1 MRTTNHPDGQ
11 KRSFVEQARRE
22 QITDAAIQVLA
33 RDGFSGTSLASIA
46 THIGVSKGV
55 IGYHFGSKSEV
66 LEEVVR
72 QILAGATTWMTAQM
86 GHATSYT
93 EALHTYITTN
103 VSYLDQNRDE
113 ALALVEVL
121 VNGRTAPGAAAVFA
135 ASHQD
140 ALASLEELFSKGQAA
155 GEFADFSPRTVAVVV
170 RAAID
175 TVTTR
180 LQTEPDLDVAGFGAE
195 LITLVTRMVTP

>member
-1 MRTTNHPDGQ
+1 M
-11 KRSFVEQARRE
+11 EQARRE
-22 QITDAAIQVLA
+22 QITDAAVQVLS

-46 THIGVSKGV
+46 TQIGVSKGV

-72 QILAGATTWMTAQM
+72 RILDNATAFMTAQM

-93 EALHTYITTN
+93 DALRTYITTN
-103 VSYLDQNRDE
+103 IAYLDQNRDE

-121 VNGRTAPGAAAVFA
+121 VNARTAPEAGAVFA

-140 ALASLEELFSKGQAA
+140 ALTSLEQLLGQGQQA
-155 GEFADFSPRTVAVVV
+155 GEFAEFSPRTVAVII
-170 RAAID
+170 RASID
-175 TVTTR
+175 TVTNR
-180 LQTEPDLDVAGFGAE
+180 LQTEPDLDVAGFGEE
-195 LITLVTRMVTP
+195 LITLVTRMIKS